1 MKFQFKIGVFII
13 FLFIQGAISAQG
25 NAKNKAKFPKYGVVG
40 TFNNGLAKVKFEKKW
55 GFIDTSGVEVVP
67 PRYHEVGDFVDG
79 LARVRVN
86 EKWGLVDT
94 TGAVIIKP
102 TFHWIYD
109 FEGDRAK
116 VLLDDQIYYM
126 NRKGQR
132 VE

>member
-1 MKFQFKIGVFII
+1 MQRTKQNFRSTM
-13 FLFIQGAISAQG
+13 LLEH
-25 NAKNKAKFPKYGVVG
+25 
-40 TFNNGLAKVKFEKKW
+40 FNNGLAKVKFQKKW
-55 GFIDTSGVEVVP
+55 GFIDTSGVEVVA
-67 PRYHEVGDFVDG
+67 PRYHEVGNFVDG

-116 VLLDDQIYYM
+116 VLLDNQIYYM